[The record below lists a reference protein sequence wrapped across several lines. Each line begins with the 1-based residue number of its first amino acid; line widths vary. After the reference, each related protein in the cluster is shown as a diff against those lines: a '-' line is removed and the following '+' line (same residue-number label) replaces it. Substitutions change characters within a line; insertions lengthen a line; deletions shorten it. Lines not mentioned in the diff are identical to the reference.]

1 MRMFRRLA
9 LGASMFAL
17 ALSACTTGGG
27 GATPGA
33 STFATSGASP
43 AASVAASSG
52 AGATIKIGSDGFDE
66 ARVVAEIYAQ
76 VLEGAGFTVDRA
88 GIGLGTR
95 EVTAAAIESNQI
107 NLKPEYI
114 GSGLTFY
121 GGTSGRSS
129 DENKA
134 ALQEKLNAIGGGI
147 TVLDFTPA
155 QDTNA
160 FVVRA
165 ETATEFSLTKMS
177 DMAPVQ
183 NELKWAL
190 ATDCPTNPL
199 CAKALKDDYGLDP
212 DDVTLLDAC
221 SGPMADAL
229 LKKTVDVAELCSTGL
244 EITTN
249 GWVVL
254 EDDKQTQPADNIA
267 PIVRNDLLAAV
278 DQTLFEKTLND
289 VSAKIDTATLAKL
302 YYDVAVNKK
311 DLADVASAWLQDVG
325 LAPVGAA

>member
-1 MRMFRRLA
+1 MRIIRKLA
-9 LGASMFAL
+9 LGASALAL
-17 ALSACTTGGG
+17 ALSACSTGGG
-27 GATPGA
+27 GA
-33 STFATSGASP
+33 SP
-43 AASVAASSG
+43 AAVAV
-52 AGATIKIGSDGFDE
+52 KIGSDGFDE
-66 ARVVAEIYAQ
+66 ARVVAEVYAQ
-76 VLEGAGFTVDRA
+76 ALEAKGFTVDRA

-95 EVTAAAIESNQI
+95 KVTAAALEKGDI

-121 GGTSGRSS
+121 GGTSDRHA
-129 DENKA
+129 DENKRL
-134 ALQEKLNAIGGGI
+134 LQEKLSSVGGGI
-147 TVLDFTPA
+147 TVLDYTPG

-160 FVVRA
+160 FVVRK
-165 ETATEFSLTKMS
+165 ETADQFSLTKMS
-177 DMAPVQ
+177 QIGAVQ

-199 CAKALKDDYGLDP
+199 CAKALKDEYGIDQP
-212 DDVTLLDAC
+212 DATLLDAC

-229 LKKTVDVAELCSTGL
+229 LKKTVDVAELCSTGP

-267 PIVRNDLLAAV
+267 PLVRNDLLAAV
-278 DQTLFEKTLND
+278 DQAKLKQTLND
-289 VSAKIDTATLAKL
+289 VSAKIDTKTLAQL

-311 DLADVASAWLQDVG
+311 DLKDVASAWLKSVG
-325 LAPVGAA
+325 LAS